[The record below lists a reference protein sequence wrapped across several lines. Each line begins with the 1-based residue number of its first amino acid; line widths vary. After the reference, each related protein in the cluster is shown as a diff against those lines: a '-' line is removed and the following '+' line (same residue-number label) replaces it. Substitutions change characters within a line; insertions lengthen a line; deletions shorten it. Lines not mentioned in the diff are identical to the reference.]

1 MFSGG
6 IERDYWP
13 EMGLTVEANL
23 GNDPL
28 KLFIL

>member
-6 IERDYWP
+6 IERDYGP
-13 EMGLTVEANL
+13 EMGLTLEANL